1 MDNQLTVFE
10 TDEGFTLAFG
20 TRMYYIH
27 RKDPFFNIAKICI
40 EKNDYVPF
48 YIEMARQ
55 EAKGLPGGSHVGNG
69 PMTGILDHPGDPGS
83 PAPPRPSQEKAL

>member
-1 MDNQLTVFE
+1 MDNRLTVFE

-20 TRMYYIH
+20 TRTYYIH

-55 EAKGLPGGSHVGNG
+55 EGVGEKFKDELLQQAE
-69 PMTGILDHPGDPGS
+69 IL
-83 PAPPRPSQEKAL
+83 KALQEEE